1 MFGWRLRRPWSKTH
15 PSLLLTQCLLASAKT
30 RRSKPG
36 MAKYSPPISSR
47 LNLGAH
53 REMLDTGRK
62 WKGSVSPD
70 RRSGTHAGSLP
81 RPTVCRNLRAG
92 LPGQQC
98 RDDLPHWHGIPAGLD
113 GSIVR
118 SKRHTQAICRMSLQ
132 VVDHQRPAS
141 LSNNRYPTVEDAPA
155 TRREASRLRA
165 WSTCGK
171 RAAGGKTKATR
182 AIVTV
187 SRKAAT

>member
-62 WKGSVSPD
+62 WKGSVSPG

-98 RDDLPHWHGIPAGLD
+98 RDDLSHWHGIPAGLD

-141 LSNNRYPTVEDAPA
+141 LSNNHYPTIVIQQWKTLRQQDERPPA
-155 TRREASRLRA
+155 SERGPLAGNGPLAARRRLL
-165 WSTCGK
+165 GPL
-171 RAAGGKTKATR
+171 
-182 AIVTV
+182 
-187 SRKAAT
+187 